1 VGIAG
6 IILAI
11 RFFYGIG
18 AVTNVNDGYT
28 WGIWVVYDVVIGSAF
43 ACGGY
48 SVALLVYI
56 FNKGEYHPM
65 IRPALLASLFGYT
78 LAGAGVIFDLGRYWN
93 AWHIYWPG
101 YAQVNSVMFEVAV
114 CITAY
119 IVVMWIEFSPAF
131 LEKFGLKD
139 IKKKLNK
146 SLFFIIALGV
156 LLPSMH
162 QSSLGSMLVVFGTQ
176 IHPLWQTVLLP
187 LIYLITALT
196 MGFAVVIFEACIA
209 SSGFKRPLEM
219 FLLGKLSKVM
229 WWMLIVYMVVRIGD
243 LVVRGVLGYMFD
255 MNIEAFMF
263 WVEMALF
270 ITPMVI
276 LSSAQ
281 SRKQPAKLFIAACSL
296 MLAGFILRINCFLV
310 GYETGPGWH
319 YFPSVPEIM
328 VSVGMI
334 AFEILAYIVLVRYL
348 PVLSGT
354 TGPSVIASN
363 K

>member
-1 VGIAG
+1 
-6 IILAI
+6 
-11 RFFYGIG
+11 
-18 AVTNVNDGYT
+18 
-28 WGIWVVYDVVIGSAF
+28 
-43 ACGGY
+43 
-48 SVALLVYI
+48 
-56 FNKGEYHPM
+56 
-65 IRPALLASLFGYT
+65 
-78 LAGAGVIFDLGRYWN
+78 
-93 AWHIYWPG
+93 
-101 YAQVNSVMFEVAV
+101 
-114 CITAY
+114 
-119 IVVMWIEFSPAF
+119 
-131 LEKFGLKD
+131 
-139 IKKKLNK
+139 
-146 SLFFIIALGV
+146 
-156 LLPSMH
+156 
-162 QSSLGSMLVVFGTQ
+162 
-176 IHPLWQTVLLP
+176 LP